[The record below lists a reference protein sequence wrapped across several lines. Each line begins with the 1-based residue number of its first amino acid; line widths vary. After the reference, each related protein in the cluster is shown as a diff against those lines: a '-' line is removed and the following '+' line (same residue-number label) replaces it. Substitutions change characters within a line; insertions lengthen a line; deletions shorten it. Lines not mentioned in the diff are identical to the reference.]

1 MTEEKVKK
9 GTELLHRLN
18 NLKEDRKVWEKCV
31 ILHNIALADKYE
43 YIDTNNIYYVRC
55 NYVNF
60 NKLKEDTLANIDRM
74 IKEIQEEFDRL

>member
-1 MTEEKVKK
+1 M
-9 GTELLHRLN
+9 
-18 NLKEDRKVWEKCV
+18 EKCV
-31 ILHNIALADKYE
+31 ILHNIVLAGKYE
-43 YIDTNNIYYVRC
+43 YINTNNIYYVRC